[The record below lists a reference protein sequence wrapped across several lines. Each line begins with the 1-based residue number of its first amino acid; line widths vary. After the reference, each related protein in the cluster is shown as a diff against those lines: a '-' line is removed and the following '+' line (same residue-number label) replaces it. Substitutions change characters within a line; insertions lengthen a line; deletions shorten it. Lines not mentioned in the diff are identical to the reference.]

1 MKTESSRRKSILSI
15 HDKCHGER
23 FNPHL
28 VVNVPNIK
36 QQHGTKDRGVFAI
49 AYEYHAALGDDVSI
63 IVFDQKMRQHL
74 ERCFRQRKLSS
85 FPHSIGYKPKQ
96 MHFPFHE
103 IEVFCTCQTP
113 VTWDNMVC
121 CDSCGEWYH
130 LRCINLRSML
140 NSVEQ
145 WFCSAC
151 NLLQFLFLSLFD
163 SINVYD
169 CQ

>member
-1 MKTESSRRKSILSI
+1 MQKERQQLLLITSYNGVYQVGYKIPIHSLWHAVEVLPQPSYVTSLCKS
-15 HDKCHGER
+15 
-23 FNPHL
+23 
-28 VVNVPNIK
+28 
-36 QQHGTKDRGVFAI
+36 A
-49 AYEYHAALGDDVSI
+49 

-74 ERCFRQRKLSS
+74 VRCFRQRKLSS
-85 FPHSIGYKPKQ
+85 FPHFIGYKPKQ

-113 VTWDNMVC
+113 ETWDNMVC

-145 WFCSAC
+145 WFCSTGTC
-151 NLLQFLFLSLFD
+151 NLLYLLQFLFLLLFD

-169 CQ
+169 CE

>member
-1 MKTESSRRKSILSI
+1 M
-15 HDKCHGER
+15 
-23 FNPHL
+23 
-28 VVNVPNIK
+28 
-36 QQHGTKDRGVFAI
+36 
-49 AYEYHAALGDDVSI
+49 
-63 IVFDQKMRQHL
+63 FDQKMRQHL

-113 VTWDNMVC
+113 KTWDNMVC

-163 SINVYD
+163 SMFMIVSDINDAVKHSQSHSTTKKKRYIGRGPHIYHRYISM
-169 CQ
+169 

>member
-1 MKTESSRRKSILSI
+1 MKTESSRTKSISSI

-23 FNPHL
+23 FNPH
-28 VVNVPNIK
+28 
-36 QQHGTKDRGVFAI
+36 
-49 AYEYHAALGDDVSI
+49 
-63 IVFDQKMRQHL
+63 QKMRQHL

-113 VTWDNMVC
+113 ETWDNMVC